1 MDSPTM
7 FPPPQHLRFL
17 AAGMSGSHPSR
28 ECIHEFVGLAYRLSK
43 AYVRSSRNA
52 GVVESVVFRNQSD
65 DLALDLIA
73 DLFERDA
80 DGQFIRIAAFFAD
93 TDVQN
98 LSGAGLWAE
107 TRSLILGQINDA
119 LFALYGDADRSLSR
133 IIRNIKRASGRIDD
147 VDVHRRTTGLVLV
160 VSSESSHRP
169 RITYEELECVIA
181 PSIGDPFDLEDIIRS
196 TCGSIRSSG
205 RWYPEI
211 HLTQFA
217 LCLRNAR
224 VRQYIPVADRTTAG
238 TRLGRRDAAGLI
250 RRSVRRIRREKMDF
264 YVRTERLTAVE
275 FEHVVS
281 AIELRFLT
289 MTDLDERPISSNFEA
304 ISEIIPELTEPVYRD
319 RYRNIFEYLFQLS
332 RDQIVELL
340 GKEGIVSAART

>member
-1 MDSPTM
+1 MPL
-7 FPPPQHLRFL
+7 PPQHLRSL
-17 AAGMSGSHPSR
+17 AVGISGPHPSR
-28 ECIHEFVGLAYRLSK
+28 DCIHEFVALAYRLSK
-43 AYVRSSRNA
+43 AYVHSSRNA
-52 GVVESVVFRNQSD
+52 GVVESILFRNQSD

-73 DLFERDA
+73 DLFERDQE
-80 DGQFIRIAAFFAD
+80 GRFIRLAAFYSD
-93 TDVQN
+93 TDVDK
-98 LSGAGLWAE
+98 LTEAELWAE

-133 IIRNIKRASGRIDD
+133 VIRNIKRAAGRIDEVS
-147 VDVHRRTTGLVLV
+147 VDRRATGLVLV
-160 VSSESSHRP
+160 VSNENSHRP

-181 PSIGDPFDLEDIIRS
+181 PSIGDPFHLEDIIRS
-196 TCGSIRSSG
+196 TCTSVRLSE

-224 VRQYIPVADRTTAG
+224 VRQYIPMADRTSAG
-238 TRLGRRDAAGLI
+238 VRLGRQDAAGLI
-250 RRSVRRIRREKMDF
+250 RRSVRRIRSEKMDF
-264 YVRTERLTAVE
+264 YVRTERLTSVE

-304 ISEIIPELTEPVYRD
+304 ISEIIPELTERVYRD

-332 RDQIVELL
+332 RDQLVELL
-340 GKEGIVSAART
+340 DKEGIVSAART

>member
-1 MDSPTM
+1 MDSPAM
-7 FPPPQHLRFL
+7 PAPPQHLRSL
-17 AAGMSGSHPSR
+17 TSGISDPHPSR
-28 ECIHEFVGLAYRLSK
+28 ECIHEFVTLAYRLAK
-43 AYVRSSRNA
+43 AYVHSSRNS
-52 GVVESVVFRNQSD
+52 GVVESIIFRNQSD

-73 DLFERDA
+73 DLFERDR
-80 DGQFIRIAAFFAD
+80 DGRFIRIATFFAD
-93 TDVQN
+93 TNFQK
-98 LSGAGLWAE
+98 LSDAGLWAE

-133 IIRNIKRASGRIDD
+133 IIRNIKRASGRIED
-147 VDVHRRTTGLVLV
+147 VTVDRRATGLVLV

-181 PSIGDPFDLEDIIRS
+181 PSIGDPFHLEDIIRS
-196 TCGSIRSSG
+196 TCRSVRLSG

-224 VRQYIPVADRTTAG
+224 VRQYIPVNNRATSG
-238 TRLGRRDAAGLI
+238 NRLGRQDAAGLI
-250 RRSVRRIRREKMDF
+250 RRSVRRIRKEKMDF

-289 MTDLDERPISSNFEA
+289 MSDLDERPISSNFEA
-304 ISEIIPELTEPVYRD
+304 IAEIIPDLTESVYRD

-332 RDQIVELL
+332 RDQLVELL
-340 GKEGIVSAART
+340 GREGIVSAART